1 MGAKPRQIQA
11 QFLIES
17 FILSLSGGLI
27 GAIFGLALSF
37 GLCKAMGVGFVISQ
51 GAIVL
56 GVGFSALVGI
66 LFGWAP
72 ARKASALNPIEALK
86 RI

>member
-1 MGAKPRQIQA
+1 
-11 QFLIES
+11 
-17 FILSLSGGLI
+17 
-27 GAIFGLALSF
+27 
-37 GLCKAMGVGFVISQ
+37 MGVGFVISQ